1 MNNPQPAAHV
11 LRNAQPNQAVYEEH
25 NPYDGPSGLMHGA
38 MPTELGPV
46 IAVHQ
51 NSDGTYAGVT
61 AEGTVV
67 SL

>member
-1 MNNPQPAAHV
+1 MITPTPASHV

-25 NPYDGPSGLMHGA
+25 NPYEGPSGLSHGP

-46 IAVHQ
+46 IAIHQ
-51 NSDGTYAGVT
+51 NSDGSYAGVT

-67 SL
+67 AL